1 MKMLKNSYHESLI
14 WKCEINHLR
23 IRVFIWDQKI
33 VTRSRNDIFVF
44 PVDTK
49 INFDSKNELIVNN
62 INKSKSKFKY
72 ITLRIC

>member
-14 WKCEINHLR
+14 WKCEKYHPR

-33 VTRSRNDIFVF
+33 VKRSRNDIFVF
-44 PVDTK
+44 PINTK
-49 INFDSKNELIVNN
+49 INFDSKNGLIVNN
-62 INKSKSKFKY
+62 INRSKFKY

>member
-14 WKCEINHLR
+14 WKCEIYHLR

>member
-14 WKCEINHLR
+14 WECEKYHLR
-23 IRVFIWDQKI
+23 IRVFLWDQKI

-44 PVDTK
+44 PRNTK
-49 INFDSKNELIVNN
+49 INFDSKNELIVND
-62 INKSKSKFKY
+62 INRSKFKY